1 MESIELMGKEVLPEF
16 IERDEKAVAEKAK
29 RLEPVIEKV
38 EARRP
43 ASKAPVFDETYAFGG
58 LPTGRENYTANEV
71 SLAMD
76 EMNAGIEQAAA
87 KLKSGEGWDSRNPAD
102 ASTRQRRQEMTWDR
116 STTSGAT
123 TAAAPWSPAARRA
136 SVQHVAR
143 QLTELGAEVVGL
155 DLQRPALQLK
165 EFHEIDLSDPASI
178 DRAVAAI
185 DGPVDALFNIAGVSS
200 GIGDPLRVV
209 TINFLGTRQFTEAL
223 VPSMPPGSAI
233 ANVSSLAASEYREN
247 AGVTAGLLDTATM
260 AEGIEWCQRNP
271 EPVADGGGYRL
282 SKEAIILYGMANV
295 AALGAKGIRINCTAP
310 GVTDTPIL
318 DQLRTAY
325 GQEFLDSFQTPLGRV
340 AGPDE
345 QASVLVFLNS
355 ARGVL
360 HHRPGDLGGRRR
372 GGGESVRRRVG

>member
-1 MESIELMGKEVLPEF
+1 MGQIDDLW
-16 IERDEKAVAEKAK
+16 RYD
-29 RLEPVIEKV
+29 
-38 EARRP
+38 
-43 ASKAPVFDETYAFGG
+43 G
-58 LPTGRENYTANEV
+58 
-71 SLAMD
+71 
-76 EMNAGIEQAAA
+76 
-87 KLKSGEGWDSRNPAD
+87 
-102 ASTRQRRQEMTWDR
+102 
-116 STTSGAT
+116 
-123 TAAAPWSPAARRA
+123 RRA
-136 SVQHVAR
+136 VVTGCCSGIGAEVAR

-155 DLQRPALQLK
+155 DLRRPALQLK
-165 EFHEIDLSDPASI
+165 EFHELDLSDPASI

-209 TINFLGTRQFTEAL
+209 TINFLGTRHFTEAL
-223 VPSMPPGSAI
+223 IPSMPPGSAI
-233 ANVSSLAASEYREN
+233 ANVSSLAASAYREN
-247 AGVTAGLLDTATM
+247 AAVTAGLLDTATM
-260 AEGIEWCQRNP
+260 AEGIEWCERNP

-295 AALGAKGIRINCTAP
+295 ATLGAKGIRINCTAP

-355 ARGVL
+355 AAASYITGQVIWVDGGSVADRVF
-360 HHRPGDLGGRRR
+360 GDVSDEQAKGRTWPA
-372 GGGESVRRRVG
+372 